1 MIKSI
6 KQLKAEQNRIKKEA
20 EILEKKIKNN
30 WDSLK
35 LYLQPEQIA
44 KDTFNAIMNHKTA
57 ENLKSDSVLKS
68 TFTYGVTVLAQK
80 IAAKA
85 QGKFANFF
93 KKKK

>member
-1 MIKSI
+1 MIKSV
-6 KQLKAEQNRIKKEA
+6 KQLKAEQQRIKKEA
-20 EILEKKIKNN
+20 EVLEGKIKNN

-35 LYLQPEQIA
+35 LSLRPEQIA
-44 KDTFNAIMNHKTA
+44 KDTFNAILNKKAT

-68 TFTYGVTVLAQK
+68 TFTYGITVLAQK

-85 QGKFANFF
+85 QGKLANFF